1 MNDDNSKETK
11 AFVLLSG
18 GIDSAVC
25 LKKASEEHESV
36 AAVHIDYGQQ
46 TEDIERANAEKQ
58 ADGLGIPL
66 YTCNYRAVFR
76 EFAEGTIEN
85 KEYDRERTTDEEH
98 SVGYVPQRNLH
109 FLTTAA
115 AVAEHNSEARDDIL
129 LYHGAQQN
137 DGENYPDCRPTFLEA
152 AENAIN
158 RSTDQHAIRVNTPI
172 ITHSKPEVLQLG
184 ERLEVNWETTFSCYN
199 DENGDPCGECPA
211 CIEREDAFEEAGISD
226 PLSY

>member
-1 MNDDNSKETK
+1 MNDNNSNETK

-25 LKKASEEHESV
+25 LKKASEEHDSV
-36 AAVHIDYGQQ
+36 AAIHIDYGQQ

-58 ADGLGIPL
+58 ANGLGISL
-66 YTCNYRAVFR
+66 YTSNYRAVFS
-76 EFAEGTIEN
+76 EFAEGTIED
-85 KEYDRERTTDEEH
+85 KEYDREHTTDDDH

-115 AVAEHNSEARDDIL
+115 AVAEHNSVTGEDIV

-137 DGENYPDCRPTFLEA
+137 DGEDYPDCRPSFLEA

-158 RSTDQHAIRVNTPI
+158 RSTYQHTIRINTPI
-172 ITHSKPEVLQLG
+172 INHSKSEVLQLG
-184 ERLEVNWETTFSCYN
+184 ERLGVDWELTFSCYN
-199 DENGDPCGECPA
+199 DKEGDPCGECPA
-211 CIEREDAFEEAGISD
+211 CIEREEAFEEAGVPD
-226 PLSY
+226 PLT

>member
-1 MNDDNSKETK
+1 MHDDNSNESK

-25 LKKASEEHESV
+25 LKKASEEHEDV
-36 AAVHIDYGQQ
+36 AAIHIDYGQQ
-46 TEDIERANAEKQ
+46 TEDIEHTNAEKQ

-66 YTCNYRAVFR
+66 HSCNYRTVFS
-76 EFAEGTIEN
+76 EFAEGTTED
-85 KEYDRERTTDEEH
+85 KEYNRERTTDDDH

-115 AVAEHNSEARDDIL
+115 AIAEHNTEAGEDIV

-137 DGENYPDCRPTFLEA
+137 DGEDYPDCRPTFIEA

-158 RSTDQHAIRVNTPI
+158 RSTDQHMIRISTPI
-172 ITHSKPEVLQLG
+172 IDHSKPEVLQLG
-184 ERLEVNWETTFSCYN
+184 ERLGVDWKVTFSCYN
-199 DENGDPCGECPA
+199 DENGEPCGECPA
-211 CIEREDAFEEAGISD
+211 CIEREEAFEKAVISD
-226 PLSY
+226 PLT